1 MVLMRVRNHQLLL
14 PVARVV
20 GFCAAVGLCATA
32 VPAATAANI
41 PSPQK
46 ITGIIGTVIVEQP
59 RQNAITNIANIA
71 DNTETAN
78 NPAGSYASETVKILR
93 TGNKVV
99 LLADGS
105 LPTTKDGT
113 TVSVTV
119 VPDAEG
125 AQRVVSA
132 STISAP
138 ATADA
143 PATHH
148 VYVALALP
156 RGVTADASLSDA
168 SARAMVGR
176 VSRYW
181 SDQSGAQITF
191 GTSQVLAYRSAYTCA
206 STSTL
211 WSEALAKM
219 PQASGPGRHLVVV
232 APSSAQDL
240 GCPYG
245 LGTVGGVNASGNL
258 VFVSGLN
265 QSLLAH
271 ELGHN
276 LGLYH
281 SNSLRCPDAQDR
293 LVVNRGFP
301 GCQAAA
307 YDDLF
312 DVMGYS
318 GTDYGEGNLNAVHL
332 NGMNLLPGAVRK
344 IPANSGLT
352 TARITPL
359 STQTDERT
367 LKITDPNG
375 TSYFVEYRTNSGRDA
390 AAGLTYFAPAWGVRV
405 LRDDPAAP
413 VSAGSYELDATP
425 TSLSGYDYNRVIPV
439 GGTFTSA
446 SRKLTI
452 RVTAAD
458 ADGASL
464 TISNWAAPVVPSGVT
479 LSIRS
484 MAMVGVTITATTRV
498 TDLHARAVA
507 GWAVTLQKM
516 RRGTTTW
523 QWVRTVR
530 TASNGVAS
538 YQFANGVSGS
548 YRWVSVPATGAPSK
562 VSPSVAVTSVARVIQ
577 HQPVTS
583 MTHGR
588 YLSVSGFVSPVPAPI
603 VYIQYRYG
611 AGPWH
616 TGPRAKV
623 SGTVVTGRIAMNLRA
638 TAYTRL
644 YVRATTS
651 YAGAVSGYHVTR
663 VW

>member
-1 MVLMRVRNHQLLL
+1 
-14 PVARVV
+14 
-20 GFCAAVGLCATA
+20 
-32 VPAATAANI
+32 VPAATAASI
-41 PSPQK
+41 PTPQK
-46 ITGIIGTVIVEQP
+46 ITGIVGTVIVEQP
-59 RQNAITNIANIA
+59 RQDAIANIA
-71 DNTETAN
+71 DIASTAD
-78 NPAGSYASETVKILR
+78 NPVGINASETVKILR
-93 TGNKVV
+93 VGNRVV
-99 LLADGS
+99 PLADGS
-105 LPTTKDGT
+105 LPTTNNGT

-119 VPDAEG
+119 VPDARG

-132 STISAP
+132 TKVSAP

-156 RGVTADASLSDA
+156 RGATADSSLTDA
-168 SARAMVGR
+168 STRAMVGR

-181 SDQSGAQITF
+181 SDQSGAQVTF
-191 GTSQVLAYRSAYTCA
+191 GTAQVLAYRSAYTCT

-245 LGTVGGVNASGNL
+245 LGTVGGVNAGGNL

-281 SNSLRCPDAQDR
+281 SNSLRCPGAQDR
-293 LVVNRGFP
+293 LVVSRGFP
-301 GCQAAA
+301 GCQAVT

-318 GTDYGEGNLNAVHL
+318 GTNYGEGNLNAVHL

-359 STQTDERT
+359 STQTDDRT

-390 AAGLTYFAPAWGVRV
+390 AASLTYFAPAWGVRV

-425 TSLSGYDYNRVIPV
+425 TSLAGYDYNRVIPV

-452 RVTAAD
+452 KVTAAD

-464 TISNWAAPVVPSGVT
+464 SISNWAAPVVPSKVT

-484 MAMVGVTITATTRV
+484 RAMVGATITATTRV
-498 TDLHARAVA
+498 TDLYARAVS

-516 RRGTTTW
+516 PRGRTTW
-523 QWVRTVR
+523 QAVRTVR

-538 YQFANGVSGS
+538 YRFTNGVSGS
-548 YRWVSVPATGAPSK
+548 YRWVSSTATGAPSK
-562 VSPSVAVTSVARVIQ
+562 ASPSVALTSSARIILR
-577 HQPVTS
+577 QPVTS
-583 MTHGR
+583 IARGR
-588 YLSVSGFVSPVPAPI
+588 YLPVSGFISSVPAPI
-603 VYIQYRYG
+603 VHIQYRYG
-611 AGPWH
+611 SGPWR
-616 TGPRAKV
+616 TGPRARV
-623 SGTVVTGRIAMNLRA
+623 SGTAVTGRIAMNLR
-638 TAYTRL
+638 TTMYTRL
-644 YVRATTS
+644 SVRATTS
-651 YAGAVSGYHVTR
+651 YAGANSGYRVTR